1 MMNAAIDRLIEIL
14 TSAGQRKRMY
24 FQPVNPMAVMNFLG
38 GLRTGCSLFGL
49 EWNSED
55 RRPALERRGLELRS
69 CWEWEQLQERGLGP
83 EASIDEILAI
93 EIENWQETAARLR
106 R

>member
-1 MMNAAIDRLIEIL
+1 MNATISRLIEIL
-14 TSAGQRKRMY
+14 TSVRQRQSMY
-24 FQPVNPMAVMNFLG
+24 FHPIEPIAAQNFLS
-38 GLRTGCSLFGL
+38 GLRTGCSLAGL
-49 EWNSED
+49 EWNHED
-55 RRPALERRGLELRS
+55 RRPALERRGLELRAT
-69 CWEWEQLQERGLGP
+69 WEFKQLQERGLGP